1 MGLSYDF
8 WSDTIFEAIPNGT
21 KSEEWALVEENLTKV
36 PMLGLRSME
45 PCWWLVRV
53 RLYPPFWKNYTPSM
67 KANRYKG
74 FELSSGM

>member
-36 PMLGLRSME
+36 LMLGLRSME
-45 PCWWLVRV
+45 PCW
-53 RLYPPFWKNYTPSM
+53 
-67 KANRYKG
+67 
-74 FELSSGM
+74 